1 LAKSRIFAT
10 SNKYPIRNLIKTM
23 TYLFLLAG
31 NPEQGGGFES
41 LFFLVALF
49 LVFYL
54 SIIRPQSKRQKEIQN
69 KVNDLKKGD
78 KVVTSGGLVGTALSV
93 EETTVMMEIDK
104 DVKVR
109 LLKTAVVDVNPE
121 KI

>member
-1 LAKSRIFAT
+1 M
-10 SNKYPIRNLIKTM
+10 NL
-23 TYLFLLAG
+23 LFFLAG
-31 NPEQGGGFES
+31 DPSQGDGFES

-54 SIIRPQSKRQKEIQN
+54 FIIRPQSKRQKEIQK
-69 KVNDLKKGD
+69 KVSEIKKGD
-78 KVVTSGGLVGTALSV
+78 KIVTSGGVVATVIST
-93 EETTVMMEIDK
+93 EETSVLAEIDK

-109 LLKTAVVDVNPE
+109 FLKSAVVEVNPE